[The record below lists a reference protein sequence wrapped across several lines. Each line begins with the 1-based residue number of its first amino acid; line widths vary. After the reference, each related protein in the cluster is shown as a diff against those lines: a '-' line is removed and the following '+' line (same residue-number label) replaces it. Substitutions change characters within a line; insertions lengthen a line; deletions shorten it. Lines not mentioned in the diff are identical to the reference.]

1 MSEYRF
7 ENGNSVNNK
16 GESVITETVIG
27 VFELT
32 TESETPVEK
41 AVSESYDIS
50 MLHDDRIIVRAMYV
64 NEGSGI
70 TSILPDFNI
79 KFQHLVISRLHGKQD

>member
-1 MSEYRF
+1 M
-7 ENGNSVNNK
+7 
-16 GESVITETVIG
+16 
-27 VFELT
+27 FELT

-70 TSILPDFNI
+70 TSILPDFQYKVSTSSYFKASWKTGLI
-79 KFQHLVISRLHGKQD
+79 R